1 MTKYENTLSLK
12 SNIIYGFGVSY
23 AVLDQI
29 FVQWVLYFYLPPEN
43 SGLSP
48 LISPIGITVALLISR
63 LFDIIFDPLVG
74 YLSDN
79 CKSKLG
85 RRTPFILY
93 GSVPLI
99 LSTILFFYPIKNIP
113 VFLHLTVTGS
123 LFFIFYSIVGAP
135 YNALIPEISRT
146 YSDRINMSTSQ
157 SVFRLLYSAIAMILP
172 GILILKLGNG
182 NSLIGLRKMVILLSI
197 LSLAGLL
204 ITGLFINEK
213 KYAKN
218 TTEHNKIKFSE
229 SIKTIFSNKS
239 FVFYLGGLLFFFA
252 GFNTLRTCINYYVE
266 DIMNL
271 DKSYITIYSAYIFIT
286 SGICFYPVNKLSK
299 KFGYK
304 KIAVVLVTMMIG
316 LSTAMYGIG
325 KFIPSSFVPYI
336 FILMGIP
343 ISGCAF
349 IFPPAMLSEIISKSP
364 EGSFEGLYFGIQ
376 GFFLKLAFF
385 ISIGVVP
392 LLLVS
397 EKLTDIKSLLTS
409 TGNISTTGIYNT
421 TLFSIGAFC
430 ISLVFY
436 VLYRE

>member
-1 MTKYENTLSLK
+1 
-12 SNIIYGFGVSY
+12 
-23 AVLDQI
+23 
-29 FVQWVLYFYLPPEN
+29 
-43 SGLSP
+43 
-48 LISPIGITVALLISR
+48 
-63 LFDIIFDPLVG
+63 
-74 YLSDN
+74 
-79 CKSKLG
+79 
-85 RRTPFILY
+85 
-93 GSVPLI
+93 
-99 LSTILFFYPIKNIP
+99 
-113 VFLHLTVTGS
+113 
-123 LFFIFYSIVGAP
+123 
-135 YNALIPEISRT
+135 
-146 YSDRINMSTSQ
+146 MSTSQ